1 MTKQEFIKRVGE
13 GYSDAYEDA
22 NLLYMAL
29 PNTDKDLFCAL
40 WALEKQTGFDIF
52 GTLRKRVS
60 EYEIE
65 KISCA
70 VFAECCRP
78 LHECKLAH
86 ELESK
91 IKDIAA
97 AVITCGHSLTH

>member
-52 GTLRKRVS
+52 GTLRKWVC
-60 EYEIE
+60 EGDI
-65 KISCA
+65 KP
-70 VFAECCRP
+70 VDVKDG
-78 LHECKLAH
+78 HKLYRLGDVYGRSARMVNNVWDMPKVH
-86 ELESK
+86 GK
-91 IKDIAA
+91 
-97 AVITCGHSLTH
+97 